1 MSATPAST
9 ITGTTVPTATA
20 QATTATAPIAPTNP
34 TVPPAPTPAPL
45 VEYKPRRTLCCTLYK
60 DRSNFQ
66 NVLQSL
72 ELTNVQKEILK
83 IRYLAI
89 LENFKRRSRNYSAF
103 FFLGHTIIT
112 VGSLFVPALL
122 SIQNSDKSILLSG
135 ENFNVHVYWTTF
147 VISLLVT
154 IFNGLL
160 TLFKVD
166 KKYYFLNT
174 TLERLRSEGWQY
186 FSLTG
191 RYSGHLINHQMP
203 THSNQFVYF
212 THYIE
217 KIKMK
222 QVEEEY
228 FKADEKSPHVPTLT
242 GNSTATGRTQ
252 TTVTSE
258 LYPLSPDQS
267 IESMMRSNNIP
278 DPVKHAMNSLVKSQ
292 RTVDNTKK
300 EENEV
305 INPTTT
311 AAATTVPAK
320 VSPLQS
326 PSLQTRP
333 TLRRTSIVGLG
344 DASDIV

>member
-1 MSATPAST
+1 MSSAILT
-9 ITGTTVPTATA
+9 
-20 QATTATAPIAPTNP
+20 TTALA
-34 TVPPAPTPAPL
+34 PAPAPVAAATVATETQVVPLKKAL
-45 VEYKPRRTLCCTLYK
+45 VEYRPHRSICCTLYK
-60 DRSNFQ
+60 DKSNFQ
-66 NVLQSL
+66 NILQSL
-72 ELTNVQKEILK
+72 ELTDVQKEILQ

-122 SIQNSDKSILLSG
+122 SIQNSDKSIILSG
-135 ENFNVHVYWTTF
+135 DNFNVHVYWATF

-191 RYSGHLINHQMP
+191 RYSGHLINHQTP
-203 THSNQFVYF
+203 THSNQFVHF

-228 FKADEKSPHVPTLT
+228 FKADEKSPHAPSSGSLINSHTT
-242 GNSTATGRTQ
+242 GNP
-252 TTVTSE
+252 E
-258 LYPLSPDQS
+258 IYPLSPDKAVTD
-267 IESMMRSNNIP
+267 MKNATNGIP
-278 DPVKHAMNSLVKSQ
+278 GPVERAMNSLIKSQ
-292 RTVDNTKK
+292 RTVDTTKK
-300 EENEV
+300 AENEIV
-305 INPTTT
+305 LPDG
-311 AAATTVPAK
+311 AK
-320 VSPLQS
+320 ASPLPS
-326 PSLQTRP
+326 PLNPPRRSSV
-333 TLRRTSIVGLG
+333 LRIDSAMDSTETI
-344 DASDIV
+344 